1 LKSALKKTPT
11 SSASKSPKNSVVIK
25 L

>member
-1 LKSALKKTPT
+1 LKSALKKSP
-11 SSASKSPKNSVVIK
+11 ASTAGKSPKNSVVIK

>member
-1 LKSALKKTPT
+1 MKSALKKTPT